1 MKNEPFHFRIEKHF
15 YYQRQNASAM
25 YLNTYWLLQYKI
37 LFFFLQEIQQS
48 MSIYLN
54 KTCYNSF
61 ALLESITNFFP
72 FDYRQTVF

>member
-1 MKNEPFHFRIEKHF
+1 
-15 YYQRQNASAM
+15 
-25 YLNTYWLLQYKI
+25 
-37 LFFFLQEIQQS
+37 

-72 FDYRQTVF
+72 FDYRQTVFSTSAKCHAPLGTMAK

>member
-1 MKNEPFHFRIEKHF
+1 MQALCTLIFTGFYNKNFF
-15 YYQRQNASAM
+15 
-25 YLNTYWLLQYKI
+25 
-37 LFFFLQEIQQS
+37 FFFLQEIQQS

-72 FDYRQTVF
+72 FDYRQTVFSTSAKCHAPLGTMAK